1 MYILIIFILGLCF
14 GSFINAFV
22 FRLHEKTNKQYSN
35 INLSIVNGR
44 SICPNCKHELIPL
57 DLVPI
62 VSWLLLKGKCRYCSK
77 SISAQYPL
85 VEFTTALLFLCS
97 YIYWPYAF
105 GASGVI
111 LLSFWYVLLVGL
123 ISLALYDYK

>member
-111 LLSFWYVLLVGL
+111 LLSF
-123 ISLALYDYK
+123 